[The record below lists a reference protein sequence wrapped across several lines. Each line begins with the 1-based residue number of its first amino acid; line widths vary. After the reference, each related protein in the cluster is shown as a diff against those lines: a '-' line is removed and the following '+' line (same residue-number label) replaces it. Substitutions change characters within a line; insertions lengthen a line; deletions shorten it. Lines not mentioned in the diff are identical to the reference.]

1 MNCSCTPHAVPVP
14 LCHIFVCNV
23 VPGIFLWNAGHVSLH
38 LQFATIL
45 IFGWWEE
52 GTILRVEL
60 RCASRDSGGQCVMM
74 TGTTVMQWL
83 PADSL
88 VSPQNVSG
96 LFWVEATV

>member
-1 MNCSCTPHAVPVP
+1 MLIHSTCSVP
-14 LCHIFVCNV
+14 LCHAYVWNV
-23 VPGIFLWNAGHVSLH
+23 VPALYIFMECWPYVLLH
-38 LQFATIL
+38 LQVATAL

-60 RCASRDSGGQCVMM
+60 RCASSDSGGQCVMT
-74 TGTTVMQWL
+74 TGISEMQWL

-96 LFWVEATV
+96 LIWVEATV